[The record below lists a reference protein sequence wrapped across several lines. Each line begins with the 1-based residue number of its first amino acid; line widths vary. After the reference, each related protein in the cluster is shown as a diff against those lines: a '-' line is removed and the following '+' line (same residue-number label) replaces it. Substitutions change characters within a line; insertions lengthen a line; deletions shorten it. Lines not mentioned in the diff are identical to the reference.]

1 MEVELNSL
9 ISHFSNS
16 LFKVKGVYHYTINP
30 GTFHS
35 QKTAPF
41 PGFIFPLGGHARFN
55 FNGSL
60 YQVFPGRI
68 IHGGAEMLLE
78 KKVSKFQ
85 RWEYISVLYDIKDT
99 QADGICLPETH
110 FEISVGKNSKLSELL
125 YKLWRTYQKPGP
137 FPAFQTETL
146 FRCVLEELFISSR
159 GFNSEDSQVLF
170 EEIVSY
176 IHEHYMDSLSVRA
189 LAEQSGANENRLYYI
204 FNKYS
209 GMGPGD
215 YLTTYRLNRAKELLV
230 TENTPV
236 GIIAKS
242 VGYPDPLYFSRIFSK
257 KFGLPPSGFRE
268 KFRNNPYNIQDCTIP
283 T

>member
-1 MEVELNSL
+1 MEIELSRL

-16 LFKVKGVYHYTINP
+16 LFKVKGVYHHTISA
-30 GTFHS
+30 GTIHS

-41 PGFIFPLGGHARFN
+41 PGFIFALGGHAKFN
-55 FNGSL
+55 LNGSH

-85 RWEYISVLYDIKDT
+85 SWEYISVLYDIKDT
-99 QADGICLPETH
+99 QADSICLPETH
-110 FEISVGKNSKLSELL
+110 FEISVGENMKLSGLL
-125 YKLWRTYQKPGP
+125 QKLWRTYQKPGP
-137 FPAFQTETL
+137 LQAFQTETL
-146 FRCVLEELFISSR
+146 FRCALEEVFLSSKE
-159 GFNSEDSQVLF
+159 FNSEDSQTLF
-170 EEIVSY
+170 EEVAAY
-176 IHEHYMDSLSVRA
+176 IHEHHMDPLSVRA
-189 LAEQSGANENRLYYI
+189 LAEQSGVNENRLYYI
-204 FNKYS
+204 FNKNV

-215 YLTTYRLNRAKELLV
+215 YLIAYRLNRAQELLI

-268 KFRNNPYNIQDCTIP
+268 KFRNNPYDIQDCTIP